1 VCTLIAFW
9 RSVPGYDIALGMN
22 RDESS
27 MRPADPPAVLDGT
40 PVIIA
45 PRDRQAGGTWLGA
58 SGTGLVVALSNRRG
72 ATSPSARSR
81 GQLVLDAL
89 RQPSVSGVDVFR
101 QREIREHEYNYWN
114 LLAASGKELRFF
126 RYEGELAMNRG
137 HEGLNVLTNE
147 GGNVVT
153 DPKVQFIQGLL
164 AKTPSR
170 SIDEVI
176 RSLQGALRTHAS
188 GAGGVGLCVHF
199 AGGGTVSS
207 TIMALINYV
216 SPEVMGFTED
226 VNRFV
231 GEFAKEDR
239 KRLIPFGSV
248 HPKRTKDPKRDVERL
263 ASKWEMGGM
272 KIHPPHQ
279 LFAANAYADGKVPA
293 LRMIYKTAER
303 LKMPV
308 MVHTGTSVF
317 PGARSKFGDPMAL
330 DDVAQDFPDLTIL
343 MAHGGRPLW
352 CDTAFYLLRRHR
364 NLHLGISGIPSQRLR
379 EWFPRLEEISA
390 KVVFGSDWPAPGVPG
405 IREEIEGLRSLALS
419 ERTKERIL
427 SENAA
432 ALVK

>member
-1 VCTLIAFW
+1 MHPGPARQDAGPVHRCGGPCVAGHPPHARLRHGRGGPLRTFRGRRNGLVHNP
-9 RSVPGYDIALGMN
+9 RSQQRRSGRERPTVRGRFAVHDPVPRLSGS
-22 RDESS
+22 R
-27 MRPADPPAVLDGT
+27 PPASESGLTSAAAKRLSLIPSYRAPLPGITDVHVHVEPYRSLKPAILDLL
-40 PVIIA
+40 
-45 PRDRQAGGTWLGA
+45 W
-58 SGTGLVVALSNRRG
+58 
-72 ATSPSARSR
+72 
-81 GQLVLDAL
+81 
-89 RQPSVSGVDVFR
+89 
-101 QREIREHEYNYWN
+101 REIPDRPYTSRLMDDPRAFLEH
-114 LLAASGKELRFF
+114 LDK
-126 RYEGELAMNRG
+126 
-137 HEGLNVLTNE
+137 
-147 GGNVVT
+147 
-153 DPKVQFIQGLL
+153 
-164 AKTPSR
+164 
-170 SIDEVI
+170 
-176 RSLQGALRTHAS
+176 
-188 GAGGVGLCVHF
+188 AGVERAC
-199 AGGGTVSS
+199 
-207 TIMALINYV
+207 LINYV

-226 VNRFV
+226 VNRFI

-279 LFAANAYADGKVPA
+279 LFAANAYADGKLPA
-293 LRMIYKTAER
+293 LRTIYKTAER
-303 LKMPV
+303 LKMPI

-330 DDVAQDFPDLTIL
+330 DDVAQDCPDLTIL

-364 NLHLGISGIPSQRLR
+364 NLHLDISSIPPKRLL